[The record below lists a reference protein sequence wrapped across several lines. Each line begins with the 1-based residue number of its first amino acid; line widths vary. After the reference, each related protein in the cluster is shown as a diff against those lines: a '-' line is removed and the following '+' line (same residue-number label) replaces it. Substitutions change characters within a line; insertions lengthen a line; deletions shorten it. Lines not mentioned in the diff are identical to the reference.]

1 MIKKIMKY
9 LLLSV
14 LFPVFF
20 LGLVHADSVK
30 IGFNVPLTGFAAADG
45 KSALNGAKLA
55 VKQANQAGGINGK
68 MIELVVYDDQA
79 SPKQAVPISNKL
91 IEKDKVVAAISGSY
105 SGATRAAA
113 GVFQSA
119 EIPYISA
126 YAVHPEITKA
136 GNYVF
141 RTSFMGEVQ
150 GRAGA
155 KLIGATLQRKRVVLI
170 TLKNDFG
177 KSLAAG
183 FKEAAGQFNLQ
194 IVNEYEYSIKD
205 RQFGPIVAKVKADAP
220 EAIYATGYFFT
231 AGPLVSQLRAAG
243 ITVPVIGQE
252 GYDSEQFIKIAGKA
266 SEGTIITTSLDRDS
280 NSSES
285 RSFIS
290 EFEALAGHKVDMV
303 AASGHTAMKV
313 LVAAMKKAGTTSPS
327 AIRNAIAQ
335 TNLVA
340 STGSISFNDLGEVQ
354 KNVQVQV
361 VRDGDF
367 HYHSE
372 IRDQVLLA
380 PPTRYFFFSLLAGWG
395 SRFSHDHPP
404 AFLISLHCCG
414 ICFFLIYLYRGCFKA
429 VSMV

>member
-1 MIKKIMKY
+1 M
-9 LLLSV
+9 LSV

-91 IEKDKVVAAISGSY
+91 IEKDNVVAAISGSY

-280 NSSES
+280 NSSET

-290 EFEALAGHKVDMV
+290 EFEAMAGHKVDMV

-380 PPTRYFFFSLLAGWG
+380 PPTR
-395 SRFSHDHPP
+395 
-404 AFLISLHCCG
+404 
-414 ICFFLIYLYRGCFKA
+414 
-429 VSMV
+429 

>member
-1 MIKKIMKY
+1 MFKKIMKY

-68 MIELVVYDDQA
+68 MIELVIYDDQA

-280 NSSES
+280 NSSET
-285 RSFIS
+285 RSFIR
-290 EFEALAGHKVDMV
+290 EFEAMAGHKVDMV

-380 PPTRYFFFSLLAGWG
+380 PPTR
-395 SRFSHDHPP
+395 
-404 AFLISLHCCG
+404 
-414 ICFFLIYLYRGCFKA
+414 
-429 VSMV
+429 

>member
-79 SPKQAVPISNKL
+79 SPKQVVPISNKL

-280 NSSES
+280 NSSET

-290 EFEALAGHKVDMV
+290 EFEAMAGHKVDMV

-380 PPTRYFFFSLLAGWG
+380 PPTR
-395 SRFSHDHPP
+395 
-404 AFLISLHCCG
+404 
-414 ICFFLIYLYRGCFKA
+414 
-429 VSMV
+429 

>member
-1 MIKKIMKY
+1 MFKTTMKY

-280 NSSES
+280 NSSET

-290 EFEALAGHKVDMV
+290 EFEAMAGHKVDMV

-380 PPTRYFFFSLLAGWG
+380 PPTR
-395 SRFSHDHPP
+395 
-404 AFLISLHCCG
+404 
-414 ICFFLIYLYRGCFKA
+414 
-429 VSMV
+429 

>member
-9 LLLSV
+9 LLLSF

-183 FKEAAGQFNLQ
+183 FKEAAGQLNLQ
-194 IVNEYEYSIKD
+194 IVNQYEYSIKE

-280 NSSES
+280 NSSET

-290 EFEALAGHKVDMV
+290 EFEAMAGHKVDMV

-380 PPTRYFFFSLLAGWG
+380 PPTR
-395 SRFSHDHPP
+395 
-404 AFLISLHCCG
+404 
-414 ICFFLIYLYRGCFKA
+414 
-429 VSMV
+429 

>member
-79 SPKQAVPISNKL
+79 APKQAVPISNKL

-141 RTSFMGEVQ
+141 RTSYMGEVQ

-243 ITVPVIGQE
+243 IAVPVIGQE

-280 NSSES
+280 NSSET

-290 EFEALAGHKVDMV
+290 EFEAMAGHKVDMV

-380 PPTRYFFFSLLAGWG
+380 PPTR
-395 SRFSHDHPP
+395 
-404 AFLISLHCCG
+404 
-414 ICFFLIYLYRGCFKA
+414 
-429 VSMV
+429 

>member
-280 NSSES
+280 NSSETQ
-285 RSFIS
+285 SFIS
-290 EFEALAGHKVDMV
+290 EFEAMAGHKVDMV

-361 VRDGDF
+361 VRDGDSHF
-367 HYHSE
+367 HSE

-380 PPTRYFFFSLLAGWG
+380 PPTR
-395 SRFSHDHPP
+395 
-404 AFLISLHCCG
+404 
-414 ICFFLIYLYRGCFKA
+414 
-429 VSMV
+429 

>member
-280 NSSES
+280 NSSET

-290 EFEALAGHKVDMV
+290 EFEAMAGHKVDMV

-327 AIRNAIAQ
+327 AIRNAIAK

-380 PPTRYFFFSLLAGWG
+380 PPTR
-395 SRFSHDHPP
+395 
-404 AFLISLHCCG
+404 
-414 ICFFLIYLYRGCFKA
+414 
-429 VSMV
+429 

>member
-1 MIKKIMKY
+1 MINKIMKY

-55 VKQANQAGGINGK
+55 VKQANQSGGINGK
-68 MIELVVYDDQA
+68 MIELVIYDDQA

-280 NSSES
+280 NSSET

-290 EFEALAGHKVDMV
+290 EFEAMAGHKVDMV

-380 PPTRYFFFSLLAGWG
+380 PPTR
-395 SRFSHDHPP
+395 
-404 AFLISLHCCG
+404 
-414 ICFFLIYLYRGCFKA
+414 
-429 VSMV
+429 

>member
-20 LGLVHADSVK
+20 WGLVHADSVK

-280 NSSES
+280 NSSET

-290 EFEALAGHKVDMV
+290 EFEAMAGHKVDMV

-313 LVAAMKKAGTTSPS
+313 LVAAMKKAGTTSVLTT
-327 AIRNAIAQ
+327 ARYTNADEKRA
-335 TNLVA
+335 
-340 STGSISFNDLGEVQ
+340 GGER
-354 KNVQVQV
+354 KE
-361 VRDGDF
+361 GD
-367 HYHSE
+367 
-372 IRDQVLLA
+372 
-380 PPTRYFFFSLLAGWG
+380 TR
-395 SRFSHDHPP
+395 
-404 AFLISLHCCG
+404 
-414 ICFFLIYLYRGCFKA
+414 
-429 VSMV
+429 

>member
-91 IEKDKVVAAISGSY
+91 IEKDNVVAAISGSY

-280 NSSES
+280 NSSET

-290 EFEALAGHKVDMV
+290 EFEAMAGHKVDMV

-380 PPTRYFFFSLLAGWG
+380 PPTR
-395 SRFSHDHPP
+395 
-404 AFLISLHCCG
+404 
-414 ICFFLIYLYRGCFKA
+414 
-429 VSMV
+429 